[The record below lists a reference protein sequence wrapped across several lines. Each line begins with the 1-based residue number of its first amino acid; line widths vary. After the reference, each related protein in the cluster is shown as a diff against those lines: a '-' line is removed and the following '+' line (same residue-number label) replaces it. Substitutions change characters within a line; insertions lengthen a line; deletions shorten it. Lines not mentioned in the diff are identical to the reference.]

1 MGGVGKTV
9 VCQLVAERAAL
20 SDRYEHGVFWV
31 KLGQAAGD
39 VEAMYGMLAV
49 ATVVA
54 QEKVTAPDVDVA
66 AKKLREKLLSKA
78 CLVVVDDCWDQR
90 LVRLFVNAVN
100 DAACSRCTMLFS
112 TRDAR
117 IADIVEDRSCRVQ
130 VRLMDDELGRAV
142 LRSHAMRDGQL
153 FREPATEADKA
164 GLALM
169 LTVAAGL
176 PLALGVLGAIV
187 RKTENWAATA
197 ADLQGALDDQPD
209 SMDKKHK
216 SLSACFTV
224 GYDQLAAGDP
234 RPDLR
239 KDRFRALCVL
249 SKQEFVPPSTLS
261 ALWDL
266 DPASA
271 EAEAREMG
279 HMAMATVR
287 EEAGRLHLGLH
298 DLLIDW
304 IKDKLVTGSER
315 EIYHKKLVDGY
326 ERRLGLCRSDFGASS
341 TVQCRPWWNLEAA
354 GDRYIKNT
362 LCRHLHAG
370 GPASQRELE
379 ALLWDW
385 RWIEW
390 RLRDGGSPGFA
401 YRTDCHI
408 AGGAS
413 IQRLRKI
420 VVGAVAVSF
429 SMGVSAVRQVAF
441 ELSERLR
448 VAAGTAEDCA
458 SRQLRLAAKRSLCY
472 PSIELLRAGSLD
484 EPREVSIL
492 AGHEMAVNCTCTL
505 RDTRGRT
512 ILVSGSSDNTLR
524 VWDVT
529 RDEEL
534 AVLEGHTDYV
544 MCVCV
549 VDVPGAAGGGETV
562 QRVVSGSDDETL
574 RVWDVEEG
582 KQLAVLE
589 GHADDVIC
597 VCVVDVPGAAGGGG
611 TVQRVVS
618 GSGDKTLRVWDVKEG
633 KQLAVLE
640 GHADDVTCVCVVD
653 VPGAAGGGGTV
664 QRVVSGSH
672 DKTLRVWDVEEGKQ
686 LAVLEG
692 HTGWVMCVCVVDV
705 PGAAGGGGTVQR
717 VVSGSVDGTLR
728 VWDVEEGKQL
738 AVLEGHMGMVRCV
751 CVVDMPGAAGEGGT
765 VQRVVSGSD
774 DKTLR
779 VWDVEEGKQLAV
791 LVGRTNLVT
800 CVSVVDVP
808 GAAGGSGTVQRVVSG
823 SFDKTL
829 RVWDVTRDEEL
840 AVLEGHTDDV
850 TCVFVVN
857 VPGAAGGGGTVQR
870 VVSASHDKT
879 LRVWDVEEGKQLAVL
894 EGHTGWVMCV
904 CVVDVPGAAGGGGT
918 VQRVVSGSGDKTLR
932 VWDVEEGKQLAV
944 LEGHTGWVMCVC
956 VVDVPGAAGGG
967 GTVQRVVSG
976 SVDGTLRV
984 WDVEEGKQLAVL
996 EGHMGMVRC
1005 VCVVDVPGA
1014 AGEGGTVQRVVSGS
1028 DDETLRVWD
1037 VEEGKQLA
1045 VLEGHTGWVMCVCVV
1060 DVPGAAG
1067 GGGTVQRVVSG
1078 SVDGT
1083 LRVWDV
1089 EEGKQLAVLEGHA
1102 DDVTCVCVVDVPGAA
1117 GGGGTVQR
1125 VVSGSG
1131 DNTLR
1136 VWEISAAGGAS
1147 LSSSMNL
1154 SGQPV
1159 MICRARCVT
1168 RSAVLVT
1175 TVLGALYLAD
1185 CVEGLFFSLA
1195 CPAPVAV
1202 AHPLG
1207 MGRLVLGA
1215 KTGAMHWA
1223 RGAFEF

>member
-1 MGGVGKTV
+1 MVLPDDEEGWRALSRPFAGRLRLLPPAGISRRFKDARKRIFGRGEEDFAEVDVWLQSGLHYSIVTRGQRAAAAPIPGQPLPSRADDHLEGFRFVPLRRDGADGAPHFDVLVHPLQKPRRAAVGDDQWVVEVYCPPSEIAVTFVARNEKEAREWERQLAMRATPLTVVWSALFGIGGTSGHGSGGPSTHPSGGRISALMAKLEDLLSKDVITGAAEVVTAVAHEAAYDLAVAAGPLAAFAVSMLCSAARVCAATCRAGHVAAKLQEEAGALSEVVRNFLLPAVVNLKDARQHCAPGLVGQVREVAADLDALTGRLLHVALSRLAGAKEALAARGGVDDGSLGRELSACKEAVDGLMNTATLAQVTAQLSTANKDTAQLLQDKAAEVAVPPVPDRIVARWDDNSADQPWCKLLAVVLRPPPASGGGTRACIASTHGMGGVGKTV

-549 VDVPGAAGGGETV
+549 VDVPGAAGGG
-562 QRVVSGSDDETL
+562 
-574 RVWDVEEG
+574 
-582 KQLAVLE
+582 
-589 GHADDVIC
+589 
-597 VCVVDVPGAAGGGG
+597 
-611 TVQRVVS
+611 
-618 GSGDKTLRVWDVKEG
+618 
-633 KQLAVLE
+633 
-640 GHADDVTCVCVVD
+640 
-653 VPGAAGGGGTV
+653 
-664 QRVVSGSH
+664 
-672 DKTLRVWDVEEGKQ
+672 
-686 LAVLEG
+686 
-692 HTGWVMCVCVVDV
+692 
-705 PGAAGGGGTVQR
+705 
-717 VVSGSVDGTLR
+717 
-728 VWDVEEGKQL
+728 
-738 AVLEGHMGMVRCV
+738 
-751 CVVDMPGAAGEGGT
+751 
-765 VQRVVSGSD
+765 
-774 DKTLR
+774 
-779 VWDVEEGKQLAV
+779 
-791 LVGRTNLVT
+791 
-800 CVSVVDVP
+800 
-808 GAAGGSGTVQRVVSG
+808 
-823 SFDKTL
+823 
-829 RVWDVTRDEEL
+829 
-840 AVLEGHTDDV
+840 
-850 TCVFVVN
+850 
-857 VPGAAGGGGTVQR
+857 
-870 VVSASHDKT
+870 
-879 LRVWDVEEGKQLAVL
+879 
-894 EGHTGWVMCV
+894 
-904 CVVDVPGAAGGGGT
+904 
-918 VQRVVSGSGDKTLR
+918 
-932 VWDVEEGKQLAV
+932 
-944 LEGHTGWVMCVC
+944 
-956 VVDVPGAAGGG
+956 
-967 GTVQRVVSG
+967 
-976 SVDGTLRV
+976 
-984 WDVEEGKQLAVL
+984 
-996 EGHMGMVRC
+996 
-1005 VCVVDVPGA
+1005 
-1014 AGEGGTVQRVVSGS
+1014 
-1028 DDETLRVWD
+1028 
-1037 VEEGKQLA
+1037 
-1045 VLEGHTGWVMCVCVV
+1045 
-1060 DVPGAAG
+1060 
-1067 GGGTVQRVVSG
+1067 
-1078 SVDGT
+1078 
-1083 LRVWDV
+1083 
-1089 EEGKQLAVLEGHA
+1089 
-1102 DDVTCVCVVDVPGAA
+1102 
-1117 GGGGTVQR
+1117 GTVQR